1 MDSALPNP
9 FAPVVDM
16 STLMT
21 KADADATV
29 AAINAKILIKDS
41 KSSLTTGST
50 GTWSKTYDPAFWT
63 GEPSV
68 SFTPISASAGNGQI
82 TLRATKTKNATTGAW
97 TVSVA
102 FWMLP
107 LSVNVLLAGSVT
119 LGVNPGTVTFDYQ
132 AAEPNTA

>member
-1 MDSALPNP
+1 
-9 FAPVVDM
+9 M

-29 AAINAKILIKDS
+29 AALTAKILIKDS
-41 KSSLTTGST
+41 KSSLTTGTT
-50 GTWSKTYDPAFWT
+50 GTWSKTYPVGFWT

-68 SFTPISASAGNGQI
+68 SFTPISASAGNGQL
-82 TLRATKTKNATTGAW
+82 TLRATKTKDATTGAW

-132 AAEPNTA
+132 AAEPNAA